1 MEVFVFAGQ
10 TWLCAWKRAVGR
22 HPLHAFVW
30 HKGPGPHWGMGSE
43 VWEKAEKTKRTS
55 PMVQH
60 GAFDLMLFNA
70 FYIFYIIIIFFS
82 TSQEW
87 VGFDLILIAFTTGQ
101 WLSAKQMARRDDGL
115 WGETLGWIMSHW
127 AQNYWTRH
135 DPFFRPMFEA
145 SEFSQ
150 SAQLVTA
157 SVMQIEQKVM
167 FETSTKMTPQKDE
180 YKELRR
186 RM

>member
-87 VGFDLILIAFTTGQ
+87 VGFDLILIWFWSLLQQANGYPQ
-101 WLSAKQMARRDDGL
+101 SKWLAEM
-115 WGETLGWIMSHW
+115 MV
-127 AQNYWTRH
+127 
-135 DPFFRPMFEA
+135 FEA
-145 SEFSQ
+145 KLLGESWAIEPKIIERVMTHFSDPCLKQ
-150 SAQLVTA
+150 VNFL
-157 SVMQIEQKVM
+157 KVH
-167 FETSTKMTPQKDE
+167 S
-180 YKELRR
+180 
-186 RM
+186 

>member
-87 VGFDLILIAFTTGQ
+87 VGFDLILIWF
-101 WLSAKQMARRDDGL
+101 WSLY
-115 WGETLGWIMSHW
+115 
-127 AQNYWTRH
+127 N
-135 DPFFRPMFEA
+135 RPMAIRKANGSQRWWSLRRNSWVNHEPLSPKLLNA
-145 SEFSQ
+145 SWPIFPTHVWSKWIFSKC
-150 SAQLVTA
+150 TA
-157 SVMQIEQKVM
+157 SD
-167 FETSTKMTPQKDE
+167 S
-180 YKELRR
+180 
-186 RM
+186 